1 MINGLINVYKE
12 KGFTSFD
19 VVAVMRGISGQK
31 KVGHTGTLDPDAE
44 GVLPVCLGNATK
56 LCDVLNDKRKEYI
69 ATLMLGKRTD
79 TLDISGTVLEERE
92 ICSTREAFEMAA
104 ASFIGGYDQL
114 PPMYSAKKVDGKRLY
129 DLARQGV
136 EVKRK
141 KAFVNIYEI
150 EILKFELPYVEM
162 RVLCGKGTYIRS
174 LCEDIAA
181 KCGDLAVMTKLI
193 RSRVDNFCIDNAK
206 KLSELTD
213 IKNSGNLLDY
223 VIPTEFCFKNLPAV
237 MVKPEFKKLIDN
249 GNKMGFDMVLILEEA
264 KGKTVRE
271 LFENG
276 QPRLVDNHAGSLK
289 NGETVRMVNCE
300 GSFVGIFSVDGNVFK
315 PDKMFPEG

>member
-56 LCDVLNDKRKEYI
+56 LCDLLNDKKKEYI

-79 TLDISGTVLEERE
+79 TLDISGEVLEERK
-92 ICSTREAFEMAA
+92 ISATRETFAA
-104 ASFIGGYDQL
+104 AASSFIGGYNQL
-114 PPMYSAKKVDGKRLY
+114 PPMYSAKKVNGKRLY
-129 DLARQGV
+129 DLARQGIEV
-136 EVKRK
+136 ERK
-141 KAFVNIYEI
+141 PSFVDIYEI

-181 KCGDLAVMTKLI
+181 KCGDLAVMTNLI
-193 RSRVDNFCIDNAK
+193 RSRVDNFTLSNAK
-206 KLSELTD
+206 TLSELTE
-213 IKNSGNLLDY
+213 IKNAGRLEEL
-223 VIPTEFCFKNLPAV
+223 VVPTEFCFDNLPIV
-237 MVKPEFKKLIDN
+237 KVKPDFKKLIDN
-249 GNKMGFDMVLILEEA
+249 GNKLTKEMVTVTDIASEEDTLGRVSWSFA
-264 KGKTVRE
+264 
-271 LFENG
+271 EN
-276 QPRLVDNHAGSLK
+276 P
-289 NGETVRMVNCE
+289 VRMYNCE
-300 GSFVGIFSVDGNVFK
+300 GKFVGVFSYNDKEGVYK
-315 PDKMFPEG
+315 PEKMFPE